1 MKKKLTEEYLEK
13 RFQEESKKRLENW
26 IKKVSESKETKR
38 FSVWDINNHVT
49 LYQDFNQIGLD
60 IGFSH
65 SEDDEFNMLFHMK
78 ILFWSIEI
86 SWNGRRK

>member
-13 RFQEESKKRLENW
+13 DFKKKVKKIRKLD
-26 IKKVSESKETKR
+26 KKVSESKETKR